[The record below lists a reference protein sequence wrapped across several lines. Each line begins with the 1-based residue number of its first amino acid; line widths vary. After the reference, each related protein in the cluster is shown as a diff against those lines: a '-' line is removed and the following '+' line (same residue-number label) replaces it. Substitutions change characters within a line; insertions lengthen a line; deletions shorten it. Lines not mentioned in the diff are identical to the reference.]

1 MQIGRT
7 ALSATLALA
16 LVACGGGGGSSAP
29 PTSGNPVVP
38 APTPTPPPTV
48 AGCSISE
55 QQQVAFDIIDEW
67 YLFPD
72 LIAQDVDPADFT
84 TTQGYIDA
92 LTAPAREANKDDFF
106 NFVTVAS
113 EEDALIQSG
122 STAGFGIRLSY
133 DTVNNRVFLVEAY
146 EAGSG
151 FGAGMDRGTELLAI
165 GTSSASLE
173 TVSSL
178 MASGG
183 PQAVVDAL
191 GPTTAGTARIIRFAQ
206 VDGAVVETNIT
217 KTEFSLD
224 PLSDRYGALTLDDG
238 GKQVGYI
245 NLRTFIV
252 EDASDQLSAAFGQ
265 FGSQGIDEVIIDLR
279 YNGGGLVSVAEDLGD
294 LLGRDRVGQVFSE
307 TVWRPSKSDRNRT
320 ALFESASNSLAP
332 AKIAFITTSG
342 SASASELVANSMRAY
357 FADTDI
363 ALIGSNTSG
372 KPVGQSGFDVES
384 CDLRFRIV
392 TFKTDN
398 ANSEGEYFD
407 GLAPFF
413 ATTCRASDDI
423 TTPLGDPSEAS
434 IAAALDF
441 LGGRTCTPISGGT
454 GLTVQSAGGREMLQ
468 PEQPSAAQHEIPGLF

>member
-1 MQIGRT
+1 MQIGRS

-16 LVACGGGGGSSAP
+16 LAACGGGGGSS
-29 PTSGNPVVP
+29 TSTTSNSP
-38 APTPTPPPTV
+38 APTPTPTPPPVQT
-48 AGCSISE
+48 GCSISE

-72 LIAQDVDPADFT
+72 LIAQNVDPADFT
-84 TTQGYIDA
+84 TTQGYINA
-92 LTAPAREANKDDFF
+92 LTEPAREAGKDDFF

-113 EEDALIQSG
+113 EEDALIESG

-146 EAGSG
+146 ENGSG
-151 FGAGMDRGTELLAI
+151 FGAGMDRGTEILAI
-165 GTSSASLE
+165 GTSSANLE

-191 GPTTAGTARIIRFAQ
+191 GPTTAGTARVLRFAQ
-206 VDGAVVETNIT
+206 VDGAIVEANIT

-224 PLSDRYGALTLDDG
+224 PLSDRYGALTLSDG
-238 GKQVGYI
+238 GKLVGYI

-252 EDASDQLSAAFGQ
+252 DDATEQLSTAFSQ

-279 YNGGGLVSVAEDLGD
+279 YNGGGLVRVAEALGN
-294 LLGRDRVGQVFSE
+294 LLGRDEVGNVFSQ
-307 TVWRPSKSDRNRT
+307 TVWRESKSDRNRT
-320 ALFESASNSLAP
+320 TLFESTSNALAP
-332 AKIAFITTSG
+332 AKLVFITTRS
-342 SASASELVANSMRAY
+342 SASASELIANSMRPY
-357 FADTDI
+357 FADSDI
-363 ALIGSNTSG
+363 ALVGTNTSG

-398 ANSEGEYFD
+398 AVGEGEYFD

-413 ATTCRASDDI
+413 ATTCRANDDI
-423 TTPLGDPSEAS
+423 TVQLGDPSEAS

-441 LGGRTCTPISGGT
+441 LGGRTCTPISGTT
-454 GLTVQSAGGREMLQ
+454 GLTVQSVGGREILQ
-468 PEQPSAAQHEIPGLF
+468 PVSPSAAQHEIPGLF